1 MRNRLLYSKN
11 PTDEDNPAVNISAA
25 TMNQS
30 NEVTCL
36 LQIVP
41 ASIQSGLNQLNSYA
55 FLDSGSTVSFID
67 QNLREK
73 LQARNTDVTLNIA
86 RIHGTKNLKTKMVP
100 LTIKGLYSWVHSL
113 ETFVHP
119 SISLGN
125 KSYDY
130 NKLKVSAS

>member
-1 MRNRLLYSKN
+1 
-11 PTDEDNPAVNISAA
+11 
-25 TMNQS
+25 MNQS

-73 LQARNTDVTLNIA
+73 LQARSTDVTLNIA
-86 RIHGTKNLKTKMVP
+86 GIHGTKNLKTKMVP
-100 LTIKGLYSWVHSL
+100 LKRV
-113 ETFVHP
+113 
-119 SISLGN
+119 
-125 KSYDY
+125 
-130 NKLKVSAS
+130 